1 SPRPPGSHHPPPL
14 QLRASTQRQLPFGVD
29 RIPGR
34 DLSPRRTVRMSLTP
48 ETTPQPEALP
58 APPPVPAPPARAP
71 GTLRRRLWVLLFA
84 IFAFEV
90 GSFLVVFPWM
100 DSWSLNHL
108 PGYFASNQIAV

>member
-1 SPRPPGSHHPPPL
+1 
-14 QLRASTQRQLPFGVD
+14 
-29 RIPGR
+29 
-34 DLSPRRTVRMSLTP
+34 MSLTP
-48 ETTPQPEALP
+48 ETTPPP
-58 APPPVPAPPARAP
+58 AAVPDPPPVPVRPARTP

-108 PGYFASNQIAV
+108 PSFFASNQIAVQDVWDDPYFRSALSCLGFLNVYIALREIIQLIRRSKQAA